1 MSHWKI
7 LLTDGLHDSGQE
19 ILRSLAQ
26 VDDKNDISAED
37 LLNVISDYDAL
48 IVRGRTKVTPEVIA
62 AANKLKVIGRA
73 GVGVDNINLAA
84 AREKGIAVVNA
95 PISTTLAVAELT
107 LGLMFALARMLPK
120 ADSTM
125 KAGQWAK
132 KQLEGIELNGKTLGV
147 IGVGNIGCAV
157 AGRAGLLGMKVLG
170 FDPDFNDV
178 MACVARPVSLKE
190 MYAQADFITIHVPLS
205 EGTRGLISREVI
217 AKMKPG
223 VRIICAARGGVID
236 EAALLEGLNSGQVA
250 GAALDVF
257 AKEPPGL
264 TDLVAH
270 SNVVAAPHIG
280 AQTAEAQN
288 RASEDIATEVL
299 AALGGQALRWRVT

>member
-1 MSHWKI
+1 MPNWKI
-7 LLTDGLHDSGQE
+7 LITDGLHDSGQE
-19 ILRSLAQ
+19 ILRTMAQ

-37 LLNVISDYDAL
+37 LLNIISDYDAL
-48 IVRGRTKVTPEVIA
+48 IVRGRTRVTPELLEA
-62 AANKLKVIGRA
+62 AKKLKVIGRA
-73 GVGVDNINLAA
+73 GVGVDNINLQAA
-84 AREKGIAVVNA
+84 KAKEMAVVNA
-95 PISTTLAVAELT
+95 PVSTTLAVAELT
-107 LGLMFALARMLPK
+107 IGLMFALARMLPK

-190 MYAQADFITIHVPLS
+190 MYAKSDFITVHVPLLES
-205 EGTRGLISREVI
+205 TRGLIGQEAI
-217 AKMKPG
+217 AQMKPG
-223 VRIICAARGGVID
+223 MRIICAARGGVID
-236 EAALLEGLNSGQVA
+236 EDALLAGLNSGHIA

-264 TDLVAH
+264 TELVADP
-270 SNVVAAPHIG
+270 NVVAAQHIG

-299 AALGGQALRWRVT
+299 AALGGQTLRWRVA

>member
-1 MSHWKI
+1 MPNWKI
-7 LLTDGLHDSGQE
+7 LITDGLHDSGQE
-19 ILRSLAQ
+19 ILRTMAQ

-37 LLNVISDYDAL
+37 LLNIISDYDAL
-48 IVRGRTKVTPEVIA
+48 IVRGRTKVTPELLESA
-62 AANKLKVIGRA
+62 KKLKVIGRA
-73 GVGVDNINLAA
+73 GVGVDNINLQAA
-84 AREKGIAVVNA
+84 KAKEMAVVNA
-95 PISTTLAVAELT
+95 PVSTTLAVTELT
-107 LGLMFALARMLPK
+107 IGLMFALARMLPK

-190 MYAQADFITIHVPLS
+190 MYAKSDFITVHVPLLDS
-205 EGTRGLISREVI
+205 TRGLIGQEAI
-217 AKMKPG
+217 AQMKPG
-223 VRIICAARGGVID
+223 MRIICTARGGVID
-236 EAALLEGLNSGQVA
+236 EDALLAGLNSGQIA

-264 TDLVAH
+264 TELVAH
-270 SNVVAAPHIG
+270 PNVVAAPHIG

-299 AALGGQALRWRVT
+299 AALGGQTLRWRVA

>member
-1 MSHWKI
+1 MPNWKI
-7 LLTDGLHDSGQE
+7 LITDGLHDSGQE
-19 ILRSLAQ
+19 ILRTMAQ

-37 LLNVISDYDAL
+37 LLNIISDYDAL
-48 IVRGRTKVTPEVIA
+48 IVRGRTRVTPELLEA
-62 AANKLKVIGRA
+62 AKKLKVIGRA
-73 GVGVDNINLAA
+73 GVGVDNINLQAA
-84 AREKGIAVVNA
+84 KAKEMAVVNA
-95 PISTTLAVAELT
+95 PVSTTLAVAELT
-107 LGLMFALARMLPK
+107 IGLMFALARMLPK

-190 MYAQADFITIHVPLS
+190 MYAKSDFITVHVPLLES
-205 EGTRGLISREVI
+205 TRGLIGQEAI
-217 AKMKPG
+217 AQMKPG
-223 VRIICAARGGVID
+223 MRIICAARGGVID
-236 EAALLEGLNSGQVA
+236 EDALLAGLNSGHIA

-264 TDLVAH
+264 TELVAH
-270 SNVVAAPHIG
+270 PNVVAAPHIG

-299 AALGGQALRWRVT
+299 AALGGKTLRWRVA

>member
-1 MSHWKI
+1 MSNWKI

-19 ILRSLAQ
+19 ILRSMAQ

-37 LLNVISDYDAL
+37 LLKVVGDYDAL

-62 AANKLKVIGRA
+62 AAGKLKVIGRA
-73 GVGVDNINLAA
+73 GVGVDNINLPAA
-84 AREKGIAVVNA
+84 KEKGVAVVNA
-95 PISTTLAVAELT
+95 PVSTTLAVAELT

-132 KQLEGIELNGKTLGV
+132 KQLEGIELNSKTLGV

-170 FDPDFNDV
+170 FDPDFNEV
-178 MACVARPVSLKE
+178 MACVARPVPLDE
-190 MYAQADFITIHVPLS
+190 LYAKSDFITLHIPLND
-205 EGTRGLISREVI
+205 GTRGLINSAVF

-236 EAALLEGLNSGQVA
+236 ESALLEALNSGHVA

-270 SNVVAAPHIG
+270 PNVIAAPHIG

-288 RASEDIATEVL
+288 RASEDISTEVL
-299 AALGGQALRWRVT
+299 AALSGQALRWRVA

>member
-1 MSHWKI
+1 MPNWKI
-7 LLTDGLHDSGQE
+7 LITDGLHDSGQE
-19 ILRSLAQ
+19 ILRTMAQ

-37 LLNVISDYDAL
+37 LLNIISDYDAL
-48 IVRGRTKVTPEVIA
+48 IVRGRTRVTPELLEA
-62 AANKLKVIGRA
+62 AKKLKVIGRA
-73 GVGVDNINLAA
+73 GVGVDNINLQAA
-84 AREKGIAVVNA
+84 KAKEMAVVNA
-95 PISTTLAVAELT
+95 PVSTTLAVAELT
-107 LGLMFALARMLPK
+107 IGLMFALARMLPK

-190 MYAQADFITIHVPLS
+190 MYAKSDFITVHVPLLES
-205 EGTRGLISREVI
+205 TRGLIGLEAI
-217 AKMKPG
+217 AQMKPG
-223 VRIICAARGGVID
+223 MRIICAARGGVID
-236 EAALLEGLNSGQVA
+236 EDALLAGLNSGHIA

-264 TDLVAH
+264 TELVAH
-270 SNVVAAPHIG
+270 PNVVAAPHIG

-299 AALGGQALRWRVT
+299 AALGGQTLRWRVA

>member
-1 MSHWKI
+1 MANWKI
-7 LLTDGLHDSGQE
+7 LLTDGLHESGQE
-19 ILRSLAQ
+19 ILRSMAH

-37 LLNVISDYDAL
+37 LIKVIGEYDAL
-48 IVRGRTKVTPEVIA
+48 IVRGRTKVTTEVLA
-62 AANKLKVIGRA
+62 AASSLKVIGRA

-84 AREKGIAVVNA
+84 AREKGVAVVNA
-95 PISTTLAVAELT
+95 PVSTTLAVAELT
-107 LGLMFALARMLPK
+107 LGMMFALARMLPK

-125 KAGQWAK
+125 KTGQWAK

-170 FDPDFNDV
+170 FDPDFNEV
-178 MACVARPVSLKE
+178 MACVAHPVSLDE
-190 MYAQADFITIHVPLS
+190 MYAKADFITLHIPLNDS
-205 EGTRGLISREVI
+205 TRGLIGREAI

-236 EAALLEGLNSGQVA
+236 EDALLEALNSGHVA

-257 AKEPPGL
+257 TKEPPGL
-264 TDLVAH
+264 TDLIAH
-270 SNVVAAPHIG
+270 PNVVASPHIG

-299 AALGGQALRWRVT
+299 AGLNGQALRWRVA